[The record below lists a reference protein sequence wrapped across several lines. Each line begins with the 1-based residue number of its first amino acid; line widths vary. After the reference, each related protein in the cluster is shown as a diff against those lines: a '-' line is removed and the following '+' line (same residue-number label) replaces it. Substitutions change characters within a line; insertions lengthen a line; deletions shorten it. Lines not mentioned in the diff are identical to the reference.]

1 LEPKF
6 LEVVTG
12 RRLVNDAVK
21 GTPLKWDLL
30 LEE

>member
-1 LEPKF
+1 
-6 LEVVTG
+6 VVTG
-12 RRLVNDAVK
+12 RRLVKDAVK